1 VNGAPDGGQETPS
14 GSHPGVMGAW
24 LLAIRPRTLPLAIV
38 PIIVGS
44 ALAYAEQQRFSFFVF
59 AIALLVALLL
69 QIGANLHNDAADFAR
84 GADDPGARLGP
95 RRATAEGWLT
105 EAAVHR
111 AAMLVFAIAFLSGL
125 SLVTVGGVA
134 ILIVGIVS
142 VVAGLAYSGGPWP
155 ISHTCLGEVFV
166 WLFFGL
172 VAVAGTWF
180 LHTGTAPGWPALTA
194 GAVVGLPA
202 AAVLVVNNTRDRDQ
216 DEANGRRTFPVVF
229 GLDASRREYALLLLS
244 PLPLSSWLLSETG
257 GWWWLP
263 WLVLPMAARLLK
275 SFFRLEPGPGLNG
288 VLADTARYGLV
299 VGLLLAV
306 GLLGPHLA

>member
-1 VNGAPDGGQETPS
+1 MNGAPDRGQAAPS
-14 GSHPGVMGAW
+14 GHHPGILGAW

-44 ALAYAEQQRFSFFVF
+44 ALAYAEQQRFSVFVF

-69 QIGANLHNDAADFAR
+69 QIGANLHNDAADSAR

-95 RRATAEGWLT
+95 RRATAEGWLPG
-105 EAAVHR
+105 AAVHR
-111 AAMLVFAIAFLSGL
+111 AAMLVFAIAFFSGL
-125 SLVTVGGVA
+125 SLVTVGGLP

-155 ISHTCLGEVFV
+155 ISHSCLGEVFV

-172 VAVAGTWF
+172 VAVAGTWY
-180 LHTGTAPGWPALTA
+180 LHTGSVPGWPALGA

-202 AAVLVVNNTRDRDQ
+202 AAVLVVNNTRDREQ

-229 GLDASRREYALLLLS
+229 GLTASRLEYAVLLLS
-244 PLPLSSWLLSETG
+244 PLPLSAWLLYESG

-263 WLVLPMAARLLK
+263 WLVLPLAVGLLK
-275 SFFRLEPGPGLNG
+275 SFFRLEPGPGLNK
-288 VLADTARYGLV
+288 VLADTARYGLI

-306 GLLGPHLA
+306 GLLGRHLA

>member
-1 VNGAPDGGQETPS
+1 MSGARDGGQEVPPES
-14 GSHPGVMGAW
+14 QPGVVGAW
-24 LLAIRPRTLPLAIV
+24 LLAIRPRTLPLAVV

-95 RRATAEGWLT
+95 RRATAEGWLP

-125 SLVTVGGVA
+125 TLVTVGGLP

-142 VVAGLAYSGGPWP
+142 VMAGLAYSGGPWP
-155 ISHTCLGEVFV
+155 ISHSCLGEVFV

-180 LHTGTAPGWPALTA
+180 LHTGITPGWPALTA
-194 GAVVGLPA
+194 GAVVGSPA
-202 AAVLVVNNTRDRDQ
+202 AGVLVVNNTRDREQDQ
-216 DEANGRRTFPVVF
+216 ANGRRTFPVVF
-229 GLDASRREYALLLLS
+229 GLDASRLEYAVLLLA
-244 PLPLSSWLLSETG
+244 PLPLSAWLLYETG

-263 WLVLPMAARLLK
+263 WLALPLAVRLLE
-275 SFFRLEPGPGLNG
+275 SFFRLQPGPGLNE

-306 GLLGPHLA
+306 ALLGPHLA